1 MLEAGAKP
9 FVDVG
14 HQLSGD
20 SYINDYSAHYVVPVP
35 DWKTRFYAIE
45 C

>member
-1 MLEAGAKP
+1 MLEAGAKLC
-9 FVDVG
+9 VGVG

-35 DWKTRFYAIE
+35 YWKARFYAIE